1 MSYSI
6 SLVDSD
12 GTPVQ
17 VDIHEEGATYPIGGI
32 ALAAMD
38 VTYNYSK
45 FYYEMID
52 EELGIRW
59 LYGRKLS
66 DCGYTLEHA
75 IEILGVYQDDD
86 YWEPTPGN
94 AGYALDVML
103 AWAKQNKDATFIG
116 D

>member
-6 SLVDSD
+6 SLIDSE

-17 VDIHEEGATYPIGGI
+17 VDLHEEGATYPMGGTT
-32 ALAAMD
+32 LATMD
-38 VTYNYSK
+38 ITYNYSK
-45 FYYEMID
+45 FYYDMID

-59 LYGRKLS
+59 LYDKQGY
-66 DCGYTLEHA
+66 DCIEILEHA
-75 IEILGVYQDDD
+75 VEILGVYTDDD

-94 AGYALDVML
+94 AGHALDVL
-103 AWAKQNKDATFIG
+103 LTWAKQHGDAVFKG